1 MYWKYKEKEGLFG
14 WVGICKAKQGISHP
28 ERMFQRVRQPW
39 IVSCPDR
46 DRVRMRSC
54 LIPKSHRSR
63 TLILFVQT
71 EGKVFSRSDFFGTV
85 HFTDAPKDPRRS
97 DKIAKTH
104 SGSQTLL
111 RIHRCSSKSTDAPR
125 KFSKI

>member
-1 MYWKYKEKEGLFG
+1 MDDVQTYLIKLGLSSIYRRVLLPTFEAQHS
-14 WVGICKAKQGISHP
+14 VANLEICNA
-28 ERMFQRVRQPW
+28 
-39 IVSCPDR
+39 PD
-46 DRVRMRSC
+46 
-54 LIPKSHRSR
+54 

-71 EGKVFSRSDFFGTV
+71 EGKVFSWSDYFGTV

-97 DKIAKTH
+97 DKIAKAH